1 MLRFGRQ
8 KFKKFLDDDEQSKT
22 KRKEKIMI
30 SNIKTIS
37 LNGIDGNLVE
47 VQTDIAG
54 GLPSI
59 EIVGLPDTSVKESK
73 ERIRTAIKNSEIE
86 FPSRRIV
93 INLAPASTKK
103 EGTSYDLPIAVGILQ
118 ALGEI
123 TTNNLENTIFIGEL
137 SLDGK
142 INRINGVLPM
152 CIEAIKLGIKRVIV
166 PKSNEREAAVIKDLK
181 IIGVKNLKEVVAYL
195 NKKIEIKST
204 QIDILKEF
212 NKKDK
217 QDLDFSEVKG
227 QENVKR
233 ALEIAAAGGHNC
245 FLIGPPGSGKT
256 MIARRIPTILPDLT
270 FEEAL
275 EVTKIHSIS
284 GMLDNDVGIVTK
296 RPFRSPHH
304 TISPTSMIG
313 GGKIP
318 KPGEISLAHNGV
330 LFLDELPEFN
340 RNTLEVLRGPM
351 EDRNVTIS
359 RLYSKV
365 IYPSNFMLIASMN
378 PCPCGYYG
386 STEKECQCSKIAI
399 EKYLNKISGPLLDRI
414 DLHVEAKTVKCQK
427 LNSENKIESSQQ
439 IKERVNKARRIQYL
453 RYKNSNIFSNSELTP
468 KMIEK
473 YCMLNHECK
482 QILELAFNKLGL
494 SVRAY
499 TRILKVARTI
509 ADLEERQNIEK
520 QHLLEAIQY
529 RSLDRKYGDKF

>member
-1 MLRFGRQ
+1 
-8 KFKKFLDDDEQSKT
+8 
-22 KRKEKIMI
+22 MI

-54 GLPSI
+54 GLPNI
-59 EIVGLPDTSVKESK
+59 EIVGLPDTSVRESK
-73 ERIRTAIKNSEIE
+73 ERIRTAIKNSRIE
-86 FPSRRIV
+86 FPSRKII

-103 EGTSYDLPIAVGILQ
+103 EGTNYDLPIAVGILL

-123 TTNNLENTIFIGEL
+123 TANNLENTIFIGEL

-142 INRINGVLPM
+142 INRINGVLPI
-152 CIEAIKLGIKRVIV
+152 CIEAMNLGIKRVIL
-166 PKSNEREAAVIKDLK
+166 PKANEREAAVIKKLE
-181 IIGVKNLKEVVAYL
+181 IIGINNLKEVVDFL
-195 NKKIEIKST
+195 NKKIEIKLAH
-204 QIDILKEF
+204 IDVLKEF
-212 NKKDK
+212 NRKDR

-227 QENVKR
+227 QENIKR

-245 FLIGPPGSGKT
+245 ILIGPPGSGKT
-256 MIARRIPTILPDLT
+256 MIAKRIPTILPDLT

-284 GMLDNDVGIVTK
+284 GILDNNIGIVTK

-340 RNTLEVLRGPM
+340 RNTLEVLRGPL

-365 IYPSNFMLIASMN
+365 IFPSNFMLIASMN

-386 STEKECQCSKIAI
+386 STEKECKCSKLSI
-399 EKYLNKISGPLLDRI
+399 EKYLNRISGPLLDRI
-414 DLHVEAKTVKCQK
+414 DLHVEVKPVKYQK
-427 LNSENKIESSQQ
+427 LNSENKVESSQQ
-439 IKERVNKARRIQYL
+439 IKERVNKARRTQFL
-453 RYKNSNIFSNSELTP
+453 RYKHLNIFSNSELTP

-473 YCMLNHECK
+473 YCTLNKECK

-494 SVRAY
+494 SARAY
-499 TRILKVARTI
+499 SRILKVARTI
-509 ADLEERQNIEK
+509 ADLENKENIEK
-520 QHLLEAIQY
+520 HHLLEAIQY

>member
-1 MLRFGRQ
+1 
-8 KFKKFLDDDEQSKT
+8 
-22 KRKEKIMI
+22 MI

-54 GLPSI
+54 GLPNI
-59 EIVGLPDTSVKESK
+59 EIVGLPDTSVRESK

-86 FPSRRIV
+86 FPSRKIV

-152 CIEAIKLGIKRVIV
+152 CIEAINLGIKRVIL
-166 PKSNEREAAVIKDLK
+166 PKANEREAAVIKGLE
-181 IIGVKNLKEVVAYL
+181 IIGVKDLKEVVDYL
-195 NKKIEIKST
+195 NKKIIIKST

-245 FLIGPPGSGKT
+245 ILIGPPGSGKT

-284 GMLDNDVGIVTK
+284 GMLDNDIGIVTK

-340 RNTLEVLRGPM
+340 RNTLDVLRGPL

-386 STEKECQCSKIAI
+386 STEKECQCSKTAI
-399 EKYLNKISGPLLDRI
+399 EKYLNRISGPLLDRI
-414 DLHVEAKTVKCQK
+414 DLHVEVKPVKYQK
-427 LNSENKIESSQQ
+427 LDSSNKVESSRQ

-453 RYKNSNIFSNSELTP
+453 RYKDLNIFSNSELTP
-468 KMIEK
+468 QMIEK
-473 YCMLNHECK
+473 YCVLNQECK

-494 SVRAY
+494 SARAY
-499 TRILKVARTI
+499 SRILKVARTI
-509 ADLEERQNIEK
+509 ADLEEKQNIEK
-520 QHLLEAIQY
+520 YHLLEAIQY

>member
-1 MLRFGRQ
+1 
-8 KFKKFLDDDEQSKT
+8 
-22 KRKEKIMI
+22 MI

-37 LNGIDGNLVE
+37 LNGIDGKLVE

-54 GLPSI
+54 GLPNI
-59 EIVGLPDTSVKESK
+59 EIVGLPDTSVRESK

-86 FPSRRIV
+86 FPSRKIV

-118 ALGEI
+118 SLGEI
-123 TTNNLENTIFIGEL
+123 IANNLENTIFLGEL

-142 INRINGVLPM
+142 INRINGVLTM
-152 CIEAIKLGIKRVIV
+152 CIEAINLGIKKVIL
-166 PKSNEREAAVIKDLK
+166 PKANEREAAIIEDLEV
-181 IIGVKNLKEVVAYL
+181 IGVKNLKEVVRYL
-195 NKKIEIKST
+195 NKE
-204 QIDILKEF
+204 IDIKPIKIDIIKEF

-217 QDLDFSEVKG
+217 QDLDFCEVKG
-227 QENVKR
+227 QENAKR

-245 FLIGPPGSGKT
+245 LLIGTPGSGKT
-256 MIARRIPTILPDLT
+256 MLAKRIPTILPELT

-275 EVTKIHSIS
+275 EVTKIHSIA
-284 GMLDNDVGIVTK
+284 GMLDSNIGIVTK

-304 TISPTSMIG
+304 TISPTSIIG

-340 RNTLEVLRGPM
+340 RSTLEVLRGPL
-351 EDRNVTIS
+351 EDRVVTIS

-386 STEKECQCSKIAI
+386 STEKECKCSTVAI

-414 DLHVEAKTVKCQK
+414 DLHVEVKPVKYQK

-439 IKERVNKARRIQYL
+439 IKERVNKARRIQFL
-453 RYKNSNIFSNSELTP
+453 RYKDLNIFSNSELTP
-468 KMIEK
+468 RMIEK
-473 YCMLNHECK
+473 YCKLDKESK
-482 QILELAFNKLGL
+482 QILEIAFNKLGL
-494 SVRAY
+494 SARAY

-509 ADLEERQNIEK
+509 ADLDNKNNIEK
-520 QHLLEAIQY
+520 NHLLEAIQY

>member
-1 MLRFGRQ
+1 
-8 KFKKFLDDDEQSKT
+8 
-22 KRKEKIMI
+22 MI

-54 GLPSI
+54 GLPNI
-59 EIVGLPDTSVKESK
+59 EIVGLPDTSVRESK

-86 FPSRRIV
+86 FPSRKIV

-118 ALGEI
+118 SLGEI
-123 TTNNLENTIFIGEL
+123 IANNLENTIFLGEL

-152 CIEAIKLGIKRVIV
+152 CIEAMNLGIKKVIL
-166 PKSNEREAAVIKDLK
+166 PKANEREAAIIEDLEV
-181 IIGVKNLKEVVAYL
+181 IGVKNLKEVVRYL
-195 NKKIEIKST
+195 NNK
-204 QIDILKEF
+204 IDIKPIKIDLIREF

-217 QDLDFSEVKG
+217 QDLDFCEVKG
-227 QENVKR
+227 QENAKR

-245 FLIGPPGSGKT
+245 LLIGTPGSGKT
-256 MIARRIPTILPDLT
+256 MLAKRIPTILPELT

-275 EVTKIHSIS
+275 EVTKIHSIA
-284 GMLDNDVGIVTK
+284 GMLDSNIGIVTK

-304 TISPTSMIG
+304 TISPTSIIG

-340 RNTLEVLRGPM
+340 RGTLEVLRGPL
-351 EDRNVTIS
+351 EDRIVTIS

-386 STEKECQCSKIAI
+386 STEKECKCSTVAI

-414 DLHVEAKTVKCQK
+414 DLHVEVKPVKYQK

-439 IKERVNKARRIQYL
+439 IKERVNKARRIQFL
-453 RYKNSNIFSNSELTP
+453 RYKDLNIFSNSELTP
-468 KMIEK
+468 RMIEK
-473 YCMLNHECK
+473 YCKLDKESK
-482 QILELAFNKLGL
+482 QILEIAFNKLGL
-494 SVRAY
+494 SARAY

-509 ADLEERQNIEK
+509 ADLDNKNNIEK
-520 QHLLEAIQY
+520 NHLLEAIQY

>member
-1 MLRFGRQ
+1 
-8 KFKKFLDDDEQSKT
+8 
-22 KRKEKIMI
+22 MI

-54 GLPSI
+54 GLPNV
-59 EIVGLPDTSVKESK
+59 EIVGLPDTSVRESK

-86 FPSRRIV
+86 FPSRKIV

-118 ALGEI
+118 SLGEI
-123 TTNNLENTIFIGEL
+123 IANSLENTIFLGEL

-152 CIEAIKLGIKRVIV
+152 CIEAMNLGIKKVIL
-166 PKSNEREAAVIKDLK
+166 PKANEREAAIIEDLEV
-181 IIGVKNLKEVVAYL
+181 IGVKNLKEVVRYL
-195 NKKIEIKST
+195 NKE
-204 QIDILKEF
+204 IDIKPIKIDIIKEF

-217 QDLDFSEVKG
+217 QDLDFCEVKG
-227 QENVKR
+227 QENAKR

-245 FLIGPPGSGKT
+245 LLIGTPGSGKT
-256 MIARRIPTILPDLT
+256 MLAKRIPTILPELT

-275 EVTKIHSIS
+275 EVTKIHSIA
-284 GMLDNDVGIVTK
+284 GMLDSNIGIVTK

-304 TISPTSMIG
+304 TISPTSIIG

-340 RNTLEVLRGPM
+340 RGTLEVLRGPL
-351 EDRNVTIS
+351 EDRIVTIS

-386 STEKECQCSKIAI
+386 STEKECKCSTVAI

-414 DLHVEAKTVKCQK
+414 DLHVEVKPVKYQK

-439 IKERVNKARRIQYL
+439 IKERVNKARRIQFL
-453 RYKNSNIFSNSELTP
+453 RYKDLNIFSNSELTP
-468 KMIEK
+468 RMIEK
-473 YCMLNHECK
+473 YCKLDKESK
-482 QILELAFNKLGL
+482 QILEIAFNKLGL
-494 SVRAY
+494 SARAY

-509 ADLEERQNIEK
+509 ADLDNKNNIEK
-520 QHLLEAIQY
+520 NHLLEAIQY